1 MSAAAQGNNAD
12 PQEIQKFTELAA
24 DWWDLDGTSGPLHRI
39 NPPRLKFIDE
49 HVGGLS
55 GKKIADIGCGGG
67 ILSEAMARAGA
78 TVTGVDMTEAVIL
91 VAREHA
97 KAEGV
102 EVNYQLCS
110 AEQLAAEHAGT
121 FDSVTCL
128 EMLEHVPDP
137 AAVIAACAQLVKP
150 GGSVVFSTI
159 NRHPKAYATVVFGAE
174 YVLGLIPKGT
184 HDYAKFIKPAELEHW
199 ARASGLAL
207 QNMSGIQYNPLTK
220 MGRLCRNTDTNY
232 IMHFTRA

>member
-1 MSAAAQGNNAD
+1 MSVAVENSNAD

-24 DWWDLDGTSGPLHRI
+24 DWWDLNGSSGPLHRI

-49 HVGGLS
+49 HSGGIN
-55 GKKIADIGCGGG
+55 GKNIADIGCGGG
-67 ILSEAMARAGA
+67 ILSEAMAKAGA
-78 TVTGVDMTEAVIL
+78 TVTGVDMTDAVL
-91 VAREHA
+91 QVARKHA
-97 KAEGV
+97 DDEGV
-102 EVNYQLCS
+102 AVNYTLCS
-110 AEQLAAEHAGT
+110 AEQLAAEKAAT
-121 FDSVTCL
+121 FDTVTCL

-199 ARASGLAL
+199 ARRSGLAL
-207 QNMSGIQYNPLTK
+207 KNMSGINYNPLTK
-220 MGRLCRNTDTNY
+220 MGRLCRNTDANY
-232 IMHFTRA
+232 IMHFVKT